1 MLSVNIN
8 IDPKSEED
16 LNNTLE
22 FIHCLLC
29 MLKDFERGGL
39 SNSSS
44 YSYQK
49 GFDASKGDSNK
60 VAEPEEA
67 IKMDIKENSKNQE
80 AISEEDKLILDL
92 ENDKKDAEKKYKE
105 LEDQLREELNKSKKK
120 DEEFSSKI
128 KQCEDIYNKELRQK
142 DEEILRLNKSL
153 ESYSVSFGSDDPN
166 DKHFFEVTKNKTLE
180 ESMISSDSLYC
191 ASKTG
196 DIYKF
201 SINDDGPV
209 KAAFTNIE
217 HFFEPFCQI
226 QDNIEGANW
235 LNTKTVGKA
244 KLIGSQLQIIEK
256 VVITLIKQ

>member
-8 IDPKSEED
+8 IDPKSAED
-16 LNNTLE
+16 LKKALE
-22 FIHCLLC
+22 FILYQPC
-29 MLKDFERGGL
+29 MLKYLERWEL

-60 VAEPEEA
+60 VAELEEA
-67 IKMDIKENSKNQE
+67 IKMHIKENSKNQE
-80 AISEEDKLILDL
+80 AISKKDKPILDL

-105 LEDQLREELNKSKKK
+105 LEDQLREELNKSKK
-120 DEEFSSKI
+120 
-128 KQCEDIYNKELRQK
+128 K

-191 ASKTG
+191 ASKSG

-201 SINDDGPV
+201 SINDNGPV

-235 LNTKTVGKA
+235 PNTKTVGKA